1 VQKAH
6 LLSILKRNKRVNIK
20 PIKKNPAGEGKM
32 EKGKVTKNK
41 ANKKN
46 KNKNKNKNSKKKPNK
61 IVRFLL
67 IQHAK
72 CLAISG
78 NFL

>member
-46 KNKNKNKNSKKKPNK
+46 KNKNKKKQQKKPNK